1 MSFRLTSP
9 AFADGEEI
17 PRRHTCEGADIS
29 PALAWTDPPPGT
41 RSFVLVVED
50 PDAPDPEAPRTLWVH
65 WVLYDLPADIR
76 GLPEGVTSGALP
88 SGTRGGLNDS
98 RRTGWSG
105 PCPPIG
111 GHRYFHRLHAL
122 DTVLG
127 DLGRPT
133 RAELQRAMEGH
144 VLAVAELMGTYRKQG
159 AGG

>member
-17 PRRHTCEGADIS
+17 PRRHTCEGSDIS

-41 RSFVLVVED
+41 LSFVLVVED
-50 PDAPDPEAPRTLWVH
+50 PDAPDPEAPRTIWVH

-88 SGTRGGLNDS
+88 PGTREGLNDS

-111 GHRYFHRLHAL
+111 RHRYFHRLHAL

-133 RAELQRAMEGH
+133 RADLQRAMEGH
-144 VLAVAELMGTYRKQG
+144 VLAVAELMGTYRKK
-159 AGG
+159 GGRG